1 MFFAQKVVD
10 NIFYCDIYD
19 KNANILLK
27 GSYYTNIFEDQGLF
41 LLGYDTLYDF
51 DMNIAKK
58 SDEKTVLDKYEKF
71 NTAFFTDSSNNNY
84 ETRSKYNLYDENFKL
99 IMENVVNVNSYTYD
113 DYLVVTDTNKTYI
126 LDKNLNSVKIF
137 DIV

>member
-27 GSYYTNIFEDQGLF
+27 GPYYTNIFEDQDLF

-51 DMNIAKK
+51 DMNIVKK

-71 NTAFFTDSSNNNY
+71 NTAFFTAHQ
-84 ETRSKYNLYDENFKL
+84 TTITKL
-99 IMENVVNVNSYTYD
+99 
-113 DYLVVTDTNKTYI
+113 
-126 LDKNLNSVKIF
+126 
-137 DIV
+137 